1 MDFEPTGDR
10 VFIEVEEE
18 SDTTPSGLVLPG
30 ESGKEVLRY
39 GKVVAVSD
47 GHWENGYFVKPVF
60 AVGDRVFWARGNG
73 SVLKIDDVEYLC
85 MNNNQIAGRIT
96 G

>member
-10 VFIEVEEE
+10 VFVEVDEE
-18 SDTTPSGLVLPG
+18 SDTTPSGIILPG
-30 ESGKEVLRY
+30 EAGKETLRY
-39 GKVVAVSD
+39 GTVRFVSD
-47 GHWENGYFVKPVF
+47 GHYENGQFIEPHFK
-60 AVGDRVFWARGNG
+60 AGDRVFWARGNG

-85 MNNNQIAGRIT
+85 VNNNQIAGRII